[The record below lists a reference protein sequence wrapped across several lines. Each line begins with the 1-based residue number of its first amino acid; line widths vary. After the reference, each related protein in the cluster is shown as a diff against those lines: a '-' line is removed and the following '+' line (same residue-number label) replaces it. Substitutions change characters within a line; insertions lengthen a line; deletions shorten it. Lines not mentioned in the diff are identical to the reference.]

1 MRRLTNK
8 TQVASFI
15 EDCSSVRDGSVMEEP
30 EREQDAATPN
40 TPNPREELSG
50 KTLRPKLT
58 SRKSS
63 RRVTHAAQLKSVD
76 SMAHMYTRA
85 ADILRDATLAD
96 GCAIFGASPSS
107 GRVNSINS
115 HFGSGAAAQPSPASD
130 SEKHDTNTSDSDSSP
145 AARPCKILAYSIA
158 DEAAR
163 GDIENGTALT
173 LGTLDKYVPPTICI
187 ILF

>member
-1 MRRLTNK
+1 
-8 TQVASFI
+8 
-15 EDCSSVRDGSVMEEP
+15 MEEP
-30 EREQDAATPN
+30 EREQDAPTSNTSNPKEEATG
-40 TPNPREELSG
+40 TG

-63 RRVTHAAQLKSVD
+63 RRVTHAAQHKSVD

-115 HFGSGAAAQPSPASD
+115 HFGSGAAAAQPSPASD

-145 AARPCKILAYSIA
+145 GSRPCKILAYSIA
-158 DEAAR
+158 DEEAR

-173 LGTLDKYVPPTICI
+173 LGTLDK
-187 ILF
+187 